1 MSETTEFYK
10 LIDLAMDLEKA
21 ILSAGKDLNY
31 LFIFHDDGELII
43 EAFYSNPYDIN
54 PEMVGGL
61 IAAINGFAGG
71 VKEGNN
77 RLVVLQKVK
86 FLFTKVADVLF
97 VIAYNTDLGD
107 EEANKVMDIVSNTFK
122 LSYLHEVESTDD
134 QPVDTMACTALSKIF
149 QLIDDEVIPEY
160 KLGKK
165 TVLDLDLVEYEASKR
180 IQELFLQY
188 REAEEKAKE
197 AEAEPTVS
205 PDEESVLMDFDEPSE
220 DALAMDES
228 QSVPT
233 PTSSGESQSVP
244 TPTSSGEEVPPAIA
258 EKFDE
263 EGDAMIQAIMQM
275 ENLLDQMISRFET
288 LLGLTVIRN
297 HPEMGLETIEKGE
310 LEPEVFEK
318 LLSTVLENIHVI
330 NSLLHGTLEDRI
342 LELDNYYM
350 YLQAITNTSFM
361 YLIFTDK
368 SSIELIQPIIER
380 VANTIATI
388 YPE

>member
-107 EEANKVMDIVSNTFK
+107 EEANKIMDIVSNTFK
-122 LSYLHEVESTDD
+122 LSYLHEVASTDD

-220 DALAMDES
+220 QAQPSAES

-233 PTSSGESQSVP
+233 PPASAEEILP
-244 TPTSSGEEVPPAIA
+244 TFAD
-258 EKFDE
+258 KFDE

-275 ENLLDQMISRFET
+275 ENLLDQMITRFET

-297 HPEMGLETIEKGE
+297 HPEMGLETIEKGN

-342 LELDNYYM
+342 LELDNYFM